1 MVHAHFQANPFMSE
15 ANTSSAGS
23 VWRWL
28 IIGGVII
35 AIVLL
40 LWWLWPTAAEKPQQ
54 QPGGRP
60 AFGAFGGPTPVRV
73 AVVEQGRFEVYAK
86 ALGTVTPLNTV
97 NVRSRVAGE
106 LVDVRFEEGQRVQ
119 AGDLLAVID
128 PRPYEVALQQAEGT
142 LKQNR
147 ALLENAQVD
156 LKRYRGLFADDSIAK
171 QTLDTQQALVNQY
184 QGTLAANQAAVNE
197 AKLNLQFTQI
207 RAPIDGR
214 VGLRQLDKGN
224 LVAANDTTPLVVIT
238 QTQPM
243 AIAFTLPES
252 ELPPVISRFRRGDE
266 LAVQAW
272 DRGERVLFGEGVLES
287 VDNLIDTTTGT
298 LKMKARFDNEAE
310 LLIPNQFVNIR
321 LRVETLDDAILIPSA
336 ALQFG
341 SRGNFAYVVGEDSK
355 VQLRVLE
362 VGPSNGDKTVITK
375 GLSVGERIVME
386 GTDRLRDGS
395 EVEVVDR
402 QTLAEEAAANPKV
415 DTQSAKERPAR

>member
-1 MVHAHFQANPFMSE
+1 MSE

-23 VWRWL
+23 VRRWL
-28 IIGGVII
+28 VIGGLII
-35 AIVLL
+35 VAVLL
-40 LWWLWPTAAEKPQQ
+40 VWWLWPTTTDKPQ
-54 QPGGRP
+54 QPGGGR
-60 AFGAFGGPTPVRV
+60 GAFGGPTPVRV
-73 AVVEQGRFEVYAK
+73 ATVEQGVFEVYAK

-106 LVDVRFEEGQRVQ
+106 LMEIRFDEGQRVK

-128 PRPYEVALQQAEGT
+128 PRPYKVALQQAEGT
-142 LKQNR
+142 LQQNR
-147 ALLENAQVD
+147 ALLQNAQVD
-156 LKRYRGLFADDSIAK
+156 LKRYQGLFADDSIAK

-197 AKLNLQFTQI
+197 AKLNLQFTEI

-214 VGLRQLDKGN
+214 VGLRQLDQGN

-243 AIAFTLPES
+243 AISFTLPES
-252 ELPPVISRFRRGDE
+252 DLPPVIARFRKGDE
-266 LAVQAW
+266 LAAYAW
-272 DRGERVLFGEGVLES
+272 DRGERAMLGEGVLES
-287 VDNLIDTTTGT
+287 FDNLIDATTGT

-310 LLIPNQFVNIR
+310 LLIPNQFVNVR
-321 LRVETLDDAILIPSA
+321 LRVETLEDAVLIPAA

-341 SRGNFAYVVGEDSK
+341 SRGNYAYVVGEDSK
-355 VQLRVLE
+355 VELRVLE
-362 VGPSNGDKTVITK
+362 VGPSNGEQAVITK

-395 EVEVVDR
+395 EVEVVDP
-402 QTLAEEAAANPKV
+402 QKLAEEAAESPKV
-415 DTQSAKERPAR
+415 APQGRGERPAQ

>member
-1 MVHAHFQANPFMSE
+1 MSE

-23 VWRWL
+23 MRRWF

-35 AIVLL
+35 VVALL
-40 LWWLWPTAAEKPQQ
+40 LWWLWPTATEQPQQ
-54 QPGGRP
+54 QRGGRP

-73 AVVEQGRFEVYAK
+73 ATVEKGRFDVYAK

-106 LVDVRFEEGQRVQ
+106 LVEVRFEEGQRVK

-184 QGTLAANQAAVNE
+184 QGTLASNQAAVNE

-214 VGLRQLDKGN
+214 VGLRQLDQGN
-224 LVAANDTTPLVVIT
+224 LVAANDATPLVVIT

-243 AIAFTLPES
+243 AISFTLPES

-266 LAVQAW
+266 LSVQAW
-272 DRGERVLFGEGVLES
+272 DRGERMLFGEGVLES
-287 VDNLIDTTTGT
+287 LDNLIDPTTGT

-310 LLIPNQFVNIR
+310 LLLPNQFVNIR
-321 LRVETLDDAILIPSA
+321 LRVQTLEEATLIPSA

-341 SRGNFAYVVGEDSK
+341 SRGNYAYVVGDDSK
-355 VQLRVLE
+355 VELRVLE
-362 VGPSNGDKTVITK
+362 VGPSNGEMTVVAQ
-375 GLSVGERIVME
+375 GLSAGERIVME

-402 QTLAEEAAANPKV
+402 QTLAEEAAENPKI
-415 DTQSAKERPAR
+415 DPQSAQERSAQ

>member
-1 MVHAHFQANPFMSE
+1 MSE
-15 ANTSSAGS
+15 ANTSSRGS

-28 IIGGVII
+28 IIGAVVMAI
-35 AIVLL
+35 ALL
-40 LWWLWPTAAEKPQQ
+40 LWWLWPTADEKPQAQ
-54 QPGGRP
+54 RGGHA
-60 AFGAFGGPTPVRV
+60 AFGALGGPTPVRV
-73 AVVEQGRFEVYAK
+73 ASVEQGRFEVYAK

-106 LVDVRFEEGQRVQ
+106 LVEVLFDEGQRVK

-128 PRPYEVALQQAEGT
+128 PRPYQVALQQAEGT
-142 LKQNR
+142 LQQNR
-147 ALLENAQVD
+147 ALLQNAQVD

-184 QGTLAANQAAVNE
+184 QGTLASNQASVNE

-224 LVAANDTTPLVVIT
+224 LVAANDPTPLVVIT

-243 AIAFTLPES
+243 AISFTLPEG

-266 LAVQAW
+266 LSAQAW
-272 DRGERVLFGEGVLES
+272 DRGELILFGEGVLES
-287 VDNLIDTTTGT
+287 LDNLIDTTTGT

-310 LLIPNQFVNIR
+310 LLIPNQFVNVR

-341 SRGNFAYVVGEDSK
+341 SRGNYAYVVGEDSK
-355 VQLRVLE
+355 VELRVLE
-362 VGPSNGDKTVITK
+362 VGPSNGDRTVVTK
-375 GLSVGERIVME
+375 GLSAGERIVME

-402 QTLAEEAAANPKV
+402 KALAKEAAENPKV
-415 DTQSAKERPAR
+415 DPQNAQERSAR

>member
-1 MVHAHFQANPFMSE
+1 MSE
-15 ANTSSAGS
+15 ANTSSTGS

-40 LWWLWPTAAEKPQQ
+40 LWWLWPTAAEKPKQ

-106 LVDVRFEEGQRVQ
+106 LVEVRFEEGQRVQ

-142 LKQNR
+142 LQQNR
-147 ALLENAQVD
+147 ALLQNAQVD

-214 VGLRQLDKGN
+214 VGLRQLDQGN

-243 AIAFTLPES
+243 AISFTLPES
-252 ELPPVISRFRRGDE
+252 DLPPVISRFRRGDE
-266 LAVQAW
+266 LSVQAW

-287 VDNLIDTTTGT
+287 LDNLIDTTTGT

-341 SRGNFAYVVGEDSK
+341 SRGNYAYVVGEDSK
-355 VQLRVLE
+355 VELRVLE
-362 VGPSNGDKTVITK
+362 VGPSNGDKTVVTK

>member
-1 MVHAHFQANPFMSE
+1 MYE

-23 VWRWL
+23 VRRWL
-28 IIGGVII
+28 IIGVVIAAI
-35 AIVLL
+35 ALL
-40 LWWLWPTAAEKPQQ
+40 LWWLWPTTAEKPQRQ
-54 QPGGRP
+54 QGGRP
-60 AFGAFGGPTPVRV
+60 AFGALGGPTPVRV
-73 AVVEQGRFEVYAK
+73 ALVEQGKFEVYSK

-97 NVRSRVAGE
+97 NIRSRVAGE
-106 LVDVRFEEGQRVQ
+106 LVDVRFEEGQRVK

-128 PRPYEVALQQAEGT
+128 PRPYQVALQQAEGT
-142 LKQNR
+142 LQQNR
-147 ALLENAQVD
+147 ALLQNAQVD

-214 VGLRQLDKGN
+214 VGLRQLDQGN

-243 AIAFTLPES
+243 AISFTLPEG
-252 ELPPVISRFRRGDE
+252 ELAPVISRFRRGDE
-266 LAVQAW
+266 LSVQAW
-272 DRGERVLFGEGVLES
+272 DRGERILFGEGVLES
-287 VDNLIDTTTGT
+287 LDNLIDPTTGT

-310 LLIPNQFVNIR
+310 LLIPNQFVNVH
-321 LRVETLDDAILIPSA
+321 LRVETLEDAILIPSA

-341 SRGNFAYVVGEDSK
+341 ARGNYAYVIGDDSK
-355 VQLRVLE
+355 VELRTLE
-362 VGPSNGDKTVITK
+362 VGPSNGEKTVIIK
-375 GLSVGERIVME
+375 GLSVGERLVME

-402 QTLAEEAAANPKV
+402 KTLAEDAAENPKI
-415 DTQSAKERPAR
+415 DPQNAKEPLAR

>member
-1 MVHAHFQANPFMSE
+1 VR
-15 ANTSSAGS
+15 
-23 VWRWL
+23 RWL
-28 IIGGVII
+28 IIGGAII
-35 AIVLL
+35 AIALL

-54 QPGGRP
+54 QRGGRP

-73 AVVEQGRFEVYAK
+73 TAVEQGTFEVYAK

-106 LVDVRFEEGQRVQ
+106 LIEVRFEEGQRVS

-142 LKQNR
+142 LQQNR
-147 ALLENAQVD
+147 ALLQNAQVD

-214 VGLRQLDKGN
+214 IGLRQLDQGN

-243 AIAFTLPES
+243 AISFTLPES
-252 ELPPVISRFRRGDE
+252 ELPPVIARFRRGDE
-266 LAVQAW
+266 LSVQAW
-272 DRGERVLFGEGVLES
+272 DRGERILFGEGVLES
-287 VDNLIDTTTGT
+287 LDNLIDATTGT

-310 LLIPNQFVNIR
+310 LLMPNQFVNIR
-321 LRVETLDDAILIPSA
+321 LRVETLEDAILIPSA

-341 SRGNFAYVVGEDSK
+341 SRGNYAYVVGEDSK
-355 VQLRVLE
+355 VELRVLE
-362 VGPSNGDKTVITK
+362 VGPSNGEETVITK

-402 QTLAEEAAANPKV
+402 QKLAEEAAENPKV
-415 DTQSAKERPAR
+415 DPQSGQERSTR

>member
-1 MVHAHFQANPFMSE
+1 MSE
-15 ANTSSAGS
+15 ANTSSTGS
-23 VWRWL
+23 ARRWL
-28 IIGGVII
+28 IIGVVITAI
-35 AIVLL
+35 ALL
-40 LWWLWPTAAEKPQQ
+40 LWWLWPTAAETPQSQ
-54 QPGGRP
+54 RGGRP
-60 AFGAFGGPTPVRV
+60 AFGALGGPTPVRV
-73 AVVEQGRFEVYAK
+73 ASVEQGAFEVYSK

-106 LVDVRFEEGQRVQ
+106 LVDVRFEEGQRVS

-142 LKQNR
+142 LQQNR
-147 ALLENAQVD
+147 ALLQNAQVD
-156 LKRYRGLFADDSIAK
+156 LKRYQGLFADDSIAK

-214 VGLRQLDKGN
+214 VGLRQLDQGN

-243 AIAFTLPES
+243 AISFTLPEG

-266 LAVQAW
+266 LTVQAW
-272 DRGERVLFGEGVLES
+272 DRGERILFGEGVLES
-287 VDNLIDTTTGT
+287 LDNLIDPTTGT

-310 LLIPNQFVNIR
+310 LLIPNQFVNVR
-321 LRVETLDDAILIPSA
+321 LRVETLEDAILIPSA

-341 SRGNFAYVVGEDSK
+341 SRGNYAYVVGEDSK
-355 VQLRVLE
+355 VELRTLE
-362 VGPSNGDKTVITK
+362 VGPSNGEKTVITN
-375 GLSVGERIVME
+375 GLNVGERIVME

-402 QTLAEEAAANPKV
+402 KKLAEEAAENPKI
-415 DTQSAKERPAR
+415 DPQSDKERSAR

>member
-1 MVHAHFQANPFMSE
+1 MSE
-15 ANTSSAGS
+15 ANTSSSAGS
-23 VWRWL
+23 MRRWL

-35 AIVLL
+35 VVALL
-40 LWWLWPTAAEKPQQ
+40 LWWLWPTATEQPQQ
-54 QPGGRP
+54 QRGGRP

-73 AVVEQGRFEVYAK
+73 ATVEKGRFDVYAK

-106 LVDVRFEEGQRVQ
+106 LVEVRFEEGQRVK

-184 QGTLAANQAAVNE
+184 QGTLASNQAAVNE

-214 VGLRQLDKGN
+214 VGLRQLDQGN
-224 LVAANDTTPLVVIT
+224 LVAANDATPLVVIT

-243 AIAFTLPES
+243 AISFTLPES

-266 LAVQAW
+266 LSVQAW
-272 DRGERVLFGEGVLES
+272 DRGERMLFGEGVLES
-287 VDNLIDTTTGT
+287 LDNLIDPTTGT

-310 LLIPNQFVNIR
+310 LLLPNQFVNIR
-321 LRVETLDDAILIPSA
+321 LRVQTLEEATLIPSA

-341 SRGNFAYVVGEDSK
+341 SRGNYAYVVGDDSK
-355 VQLRVLE
+355 VELRVLE
-362 VGPSNGDKTVITK
+362 VGPSNGEMTVVAQ
-375 GLSVGERIVME
+375 GLSAGERIVME

-402 QTLAEEAAANPKV
+402 QTLAEEAAENPKI
-415 DTQSAKERPAR
+415 DPQSAQERSAQ

>member
-1 MVHAHFQANPFMSE
+1 MSE
-15 ANTSSAGS
+15 ANTSSTHP
-23 VWRWL
+23 VRRWL
-28 IIGGVII
+28 IIGALVTLVI
-35 AIVLL
+35 LL
-40 LWWLWPTAAEKPQQ
+40 VWWLWPAAQPKPQE
-54 QPGGRP
+54 GGRP
-60 AFGAFGGPTPVRV
+60 FGPFGGPTPVRV
-73 AVVEQGRFEVYAK
+73 AEVERGTFEVYAK

-97 NVRSRVAGE
+97 NVRSRVSGQLME
-106 LVDVRFEEGQRVQ
+106 VHFEEGQRVK

-128 PRPYEVALQQAEGT
+128 PRPYEVALQQAQGT
-142 LKQNR
+142 LAQNR
-147 ALLENAQVD
+147 ALLQNAEVD
-156 LKRYRGLFADDSIAK
+156 LKRYRGLFNDDSIAK

-184 QGTLAANQAAVNE
+184 RGTLAANQAAVDE

-243 AIAFTLPES
+243 AISFTLPES
-252 ELPPVISRFRRGDE
+252 ELPPVIARFRQGDK

-272 DRGERVLFGEGVLES
+272 DRGERVLLGEGVLHS

-298 LKMKARFDNEAE
+298 LKMKARFDNDPE
-310 LLIPNQFVNIR
+310 LLIPNQFVNVR
-321 LRVETLDDAILIPSA
+321 LRVDTMDDAVLMPSA

-341 SRGNFAYVVGEDSK
+341 SRGNYAYVVGEDSK
-355 VQLRVLE
+355 VELRELE
-362 VGPSNGDKTVITK
+362 VGPSSGDKTVVTK

-395 EVEVVDR
+395 QVEVVDASM
-402 QTLAEEAAANPKV
+402 LAKEAAAQP
-415 DTQSAKERPAR
+415 PADAARKPGKPQR

>member
-1 MVHAHFQANPFMSE
+1 MSE

-23 VWRWL
+23 MRRWL

-35 AIVLL
+35 VVALL
-40 LWWLWPTAAEKPQQ
+40 LWWLWPTATEQPQQ
-54 QPGGRP
+54 QRGGRP

-73 AVVEQGRFEVYAK
+73 ATVEKGRFDVYAK

-106 LVDVRFEEGQRVQ
+106 LVEVRFEEGQRVK

-184 QGTLAANQAAVNE
+184 QGTLASNQAAVNE

-214 VGLRQLDKGN
+214 VGLRQLDQGN
-224 LVAANDTTPLVVIT
+224 LVAANDATPLVVIT

-243 AIAFTLPES
+243 AISFTLPES

-266 LAVQAW
+266 LSVQAW
-272 DRGERVLFGEGVLES
+272 DRGERMLFGEGVLES
-287 VDNLIDTTTGT
+287 LDNLIDPTTGT

-310 LLIPNQFVNIR
+310 LLLPNQFVNIR
-321 LRVETLDDAILIPSA
+321 LRVQTLEEATLIPSA

-341 SRGNFAYVVGEDSK
+341 SRGNYAYVVGDDSK
-355 VQLRVLE
+355 VELRVLE
-362 VGPSNGDKTVITK
+362 VGPSNGDMTVVTQ
-375 GLSVGERIVME
+375 GLSAGERIVME

-402 QTLAEEAAANPKV
+402 QTLAEEAAENPKI
-415 DTQSAKERPAR
+415 DPQSAQERSAQ

>member
-1 MVHAHFQANPFMSE
+1 MSE
-15 ANTSSAGS
+15 ANSLSTGS
-23 VWRWL
+23 VRRWL
-28 IIGGVII
+28 VIGGVIA

-40 LWWLWPTAAEKPQQ
+40 VWWLWPTAAEKPQ

-73 AVVEQGRFEVYAK
+73 ASVEQGNFEVYAK

-106 LVDVRFEEGQRVQ
+106 LVDVRFEEGQRVK
-119 AGDLLAVID
+119 AGDLLAIID

-142 LKQNR
+142 LQQNR
-147 ALLENAQVD
+147 ALLQNAQVD

-197 AKLNLQFTQI
+197 AKLNLEFTQI

-214 VGLRQLDKGN
+214 VGLRQLDQGN

-243 AIAFTLPES
+243 AISFTLPES
-252 ELPPVISRFRRGDE
+252 ELPPVIARFRRGEE
-266 LAVQAW
+266 LSAQAW
-272 DRGERVLFGEGVLES
+272 DRGERILFGEGVLES

-310 LLIPNQFVNIR
+310 LLIPNQFVNVR
-321 LRVETLDDAILIPSA
+321 LRVETLQGAILIPSA

-341 SRGNFAYVVGEDSK
+341 SRGNYAYVVGEDSK
-355 VQLRVLE
+355 VELRVLE
-362 VGPSNGDKTVITK
+362 VGPSNGEKTVITK
-375 GLSVGERIVME
+375 GLNVGERIVME

-402 QTLAEEAAANPKV
+402 QALAEEAAENPKV
-415 DTQSAKERPAR
+415 APQAGRERPAQ

>member
-1 MVHAHFQANPFMSE
+1 MSE

-23 VWRWL
+23 VRRWL
-28 IIGGVII
+28 IIGGVIVVI
-35 AIVLL
+35 ALL
-40 LWWLWPTAAEKPQQ
+40 LWWLWPTAAETPQQ
-54 QPGGRP
+54 QRGGRP

-73 AVVEQGRFEVYAK
+73 ASVEQGRFEVYAK

-106 LVDVRFEEGQRVQ
+106 LVEVRFEEGQRVK

-142 LKQNR
+142 LQQNR
-147 ALLENAQVD
+147 ALLQNAQVD

-214 VGLRQLDKGN
+214 VGLRQLDQGN

-243 AIAFTLPES
+243 AISFTLPEG
-252 ELPPVISRFRRGDE
+252 ELPPVIARFRRGDE
-266 LAVQAW
+266 LSVQAW
-272 DRGERVLFGEGVLES
+272 DRGERILFGAGVLES
-287 VDNLIDTTTGT
+287 LDNLIDITTGT

-310 LLIPNQFVNIR
+310 LLFPNQFVNIR
-321 LRVETLDDAILIPSA
+321 LRVETLEDAILIPSA

-341 SRGNFAYVVGEDSK
+341 SRGNYAYVVGEDSK
-355 VQLRVLE
+355 VELRVLE
-362 VGPSNGDKTVITK
+362 VGPSNGEKTVITQ

-402 QTLAEEAAANPKV
+402 QKLAEEAAENPKI

>member
-1 MVHAHFQANPFMSE
+1 MSE
-15 ANTSSAGS
+15 ANTSSTGS
-23 VWRWL
+23 ARRWL
-28 IIGGVII
+28 IIGVVVTAI
-35 AIVLL
+35 ALL
-40 LWWLWPTAAEKPQQ
+40 LWWLWPTASETPQPQ
-54 QPGGRP
+54 RGGRA
-60 AFGAFGGPTPVRV
+60 AFGALAGPTPVRV
-73 AVVEQGRFEVYAK
+73 ASVEQGQFEVYSK

-106 LVDVRFEEGQRVQ
+106 LVDVRFDEGQRVS

-142 LKQNR
+142 LQQNR
-147 ALLENAQVD
+147 ALLQNAQVD
-156 LKRYRGLFADDSIAK
+156 LKRYRGLFAEDSIAK

-197 AKLNLQFTQI
+197 AKLNLQFTKI

-214 VGLRQLDKGN
+214 VGLRQLDQGN

-243 AIAFTLPES
+243 AISFTLPEG

-266 LAVQAW
+266 LTVQAW
-272 DRGERVLFGEGVLES
+272 DRGERILFGEGVLES
-287 VDNLIDTTTGT
+287 VDNLIDPTTGT

-310 LLIPNQFVNIR
+310 LLIPNQFVNVR

-341 SRGNFAYVVGEDSK
+341 SRGNYAYVVGEDSK
-355 VQLRVLE
+355 VELRTLE
-362 VGPSNGDKTVITK
+362 VGPSNGEKTVIIN

-402 QTLAEEAAANPKV
+402 KKLAEEAAENPKV
-415 DTQSAKERPAR
+415 DTQSDKERSAR